1 MLSEE
6 TNVPRSIVVSD
17 ADRCAQAIVDRV
29 GYDLRLAVP
38 MSIGKPILIVDAL
51 YRLAEADRRVQL
63 TIFTGLTLTLPR
75 PRSSLER
82 RFAEPLLDRLFSS
95 CIAPL
100 YAAAVRQGRLPP
112 NIQVHEFFLLAGRSL
127 ANTLAQQSY
136 ISLNY
141 SQVAGH
147 LERVQTN
154 VFAQLVAPHPSAAR
168 VSLSSNPDV
177 TLDILP
183 YVASRRAH
191 EPTVFAVELN
201 ENLPYMTGEAEIER
215 AQIDMVLEPAHP
227 HYGLFA
233 PPKQPVS
240 LADYAMAL
248 HAATLVKDGGTLQIG
263 IGAFSDA
270 LAHALV
276 LRHTDNATFRDLL
289 NKLGTALPEWSALDH
304 FQVGLYGC
312 SEMLVDGFLALKKAG
327 ILKRRVPT
335 ADGKTALMH
344 AGFFIGNKTFYD
356 HLRAMPD
363 EELAEICMTAIS
375 FTNTLAG
382 DSARKRA
389 DRRHARFINTAMTAT
404 LLGAVS
410 SDTLEDGRV
419 VSGVGGQHDLVS
431 VAHQLEDAR
440 AIIAVRSRRHLRHGL
455 QSNIVWTYANA
466 TVPRA
471 LRDVIVTEYGVA
483 DIRGKSDRDT
493 IAAMICVADGNFQ
506 DQLKASAQRAGKIED
521 SFSLPSHAA
530 ANRLE
535 RLEEALGPARRAG
548 LLPAFPLGSDM
559 TDVEESLTNPLLALK
574 RAPYPELLRILLAG
588 SSRRPPIASETAA
601 LERMGL
607 AAPRNL
613 KERALRALVLGAV
626 RRHSLA
632 IDPDID

>member
-1 MLSEE
+1 M
-6 TNVPRSIVVSD
+6 P
-17 ADRCAQAIVDRV
+17 
-29 GYDLRLAVP
+29 
-38 MSIGKPILIVDAL
+38 
-51 YRLAEADRRVQL
+51 
-63 TIFTGLTLTLPR
+63 
-75 PRSSLER
+75 
-82 RFAEPLLDRLFSS
+82 
-95 CIAPL
+95 
-100 YAAAVRQGRLPP
+100 
-112 NIQVHEFFLLAGRSL
+112 
-127 ANTLAQQSY
+127 
-136 ISLNY
+136 
-141 SQVAGH
+141 
-147 LERVQTN
+147 
-154 VFAQLVAPHPSAAR
+154 
-168 VSLSSNPDV
+168 
-177 TLDILP
+177 
-183 YVASRRAH
+183 
-191 EPTVFAVELN
+191 
-201 ENLPYMTGEAEIER
+201 GEAEIER
-215 AQIDMVLEPAHP
+215 AQIDMVLEPADP

-233 PPKQPVS
+233 PPKEPVS

-276 LRHTDNATFRDLL
+276 LRHTDNAAFRDLL
-289 NKLGTALPEWSALDH
+289 GRLGTTLPGWAELDP
-304 FQVGLYGC
+304 FSVGLYGC
-312 SEMLVDGFLALKKAG
+312 SEMLVDGFLALKKSG
-327 ILKRRVPT
+327 VLKRRVPT
-335 ADGKTALMH
+335 ADGKTALIH
-344 AGFFIGNKTFYD
+344 AGFFIGNTAFYD
-356 HLRAMPD
+356 HLRAMPE

-375 FTNTLAG
+375 FTNTLDG

-389 DRRHARFINTAMTAT
+389 DRGHARFINTAMTAT

-419 VSGVGGQHDLVS
+419 VSGVGGQHDLVAM
-431 VAHQLEDAR
+431 AHQLEDAR

-466 TVPRA
+466 TLPRA

-506 DQLKASAQRAGKIED
+506 HQLKASAQRAGKIER

-535 RLEEALGPARRAG
+535 RLEEALGPARAAG

-574 RAPYPELLRILLAG
+574 RAPYPELLRIFLAG

-632 IDPDID
+632 IDPDVD